1 MPSVVSYM
9 IVLEIITKLG
19 YMNIQAEKLNVLQQ
33 IINSDDI
40 GLIKDIKSLISNRE
54 LDWFDNLS
62 KHQQADVKEGLTQ
75 LDKGQSFS
83 HEDAKKRFDFK

>member
-1 MPSVVSYM
+1 
-9 IVLEIITKLG
+9 
-19 YMNIQAEKLNVLQQ
+19 MNIQAEKLNVLQQ

>member
-1 MPSVVSYM
+1 
-9 IVLEIITKLG
+9 
-19 YMNIQAEKLNVLQQ
+19 MNIQAEKLNVLQQ

-62 KHQQADVKEGLTQ
+62 KHQQADVKEGLAQ
-75 LDKGQSFS
+75 LDNGQSFS
-83 HEDAKKRFDFK
+83 HEDAKKRFGFK